1 MRQNRARGG
10 QSEAT
15 VASVKSLD
23 STDTDTDPGVA
34 STVRL
39 LHRRRGWIWATV
51 IGAVAWVAI
60 AGLMGALAP
69 DASGAGANVAAIF
82 VLLLT
87 VVVIVGLIAIV
98 VDTVQLRRR
107 HPGIQQQARQRT
119 AHYPVR
125 AHAYSYPPRHRF
137 TWIWGWFMMAVL
149 LGLGVAALPGLVDGI
164 AYLAGAESTST
175 FQPLSYSQDCGRSG
189 CTTVTDGVLA
199 NGASVTWPDQVPLDQ
214 PFSVRVPVMDWG
226 FGSQMVDGDGGAIG
240 FIFVGVLFDG
250 FAGLELFL
258 MAKLGSRWWRHRQQ
272 NRQLTGSDWSTTS

>member
-10 QSEAT
+10 RFEVT
-15 VASVKSLD
+15 VAAVKSLD
-23 STDTDTDPGVA
+23 STATDTGVA

-51 IGAVAWVAI
+51 IGAVAWVVVV
-60 AGLMGALAP
+60 GLMGALAP
-69 DASGAGANVAAIF
+69 DASGAGADVAAIF

-87 VVVIVGLIAIV
+87 VVVIVGIIAIV

-107 HPGIQQQARQRT
+107 HAGTRQEAGQAT

-137 TWIWGWFMMAVL
+137 VWIWGWFTMAVL
-149 LGLGVAALPGLVDGI
+149 LGLGVASLPGLVDGV

-175 FQPLSYSQDCGRSG
+175 FTPLSYSQECGRSS
-189 CTTVTDGVLA
+189 CSTVTDGVLA

-214 PFSVRVPVMDWG
+214 SFSVRVPVMDWG

-240 FIFVGVLFDG
+240 FIIVGVLFDG
-250 FAGLELFL
+250 FAVLELYFV
-258 MAKLGSRWWRHRQQ
+258 AKLVPRWWRHRQQ
-272 NRQLTGSDWSTTS
+272 NRQLTGSDWSS